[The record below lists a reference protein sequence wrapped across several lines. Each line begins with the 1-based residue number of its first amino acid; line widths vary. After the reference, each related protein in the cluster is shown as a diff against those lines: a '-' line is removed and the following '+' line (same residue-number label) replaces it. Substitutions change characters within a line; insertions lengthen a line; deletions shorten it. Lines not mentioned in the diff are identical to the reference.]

1 MRPPLRARP
10 GRQPAAR
17 SSSRRI
23 RGHGGPWSS
32 RRVSPEPRDPETE
45 DRRQGLS
52 VGQRTQAQRLA
63 TRCRCRLA
71 PGERRPPR
79 LPTAGHRR
87 RPTRSRHSRVGRRRV
102 PHARRPT
109 DCDRPQRRRQPLRRQ
124 QWRPSR
130 RGSSRARRG
139 WAPSAVESR
148 AVRRRVAE
156 RGPRRS
162 RPRADR
168 REPPSAPAR
177 SRKRAPAEGLRRP
190 PASGSAAPGRERGRP
205 VRSRDP
211 VPAPALPR
219 QVPQAPVRRPASA
232 STRGSPDRA
241 SDRRPRAARAERGGT
256 RADRGSRSDRASS
269 EHRGAHTGHPARPCR
284 RGRWCRPP
292 APR

>member
-23 RGHGGPWSS
+23 RTHGGPWSS
-32 RRVSPEPRDPETE
+32 RRVSPEPRDPQTV

-52 VGQRTQAQRLA
+52 VGQRTQAQRSA
-63 TRCRCRLA
+63 ARCRCRFA

-87 RPTRSRHSRVGRRRV
+87 KPDRSRHARAGRRRV
-102 PHARRPT
+102 PLARLPT
-109 DCDRPQRRRQPLRRQ
+109 ACDRPQRRRQPVGRE

-130 RGSSRARRG
+130 RASRRARRG
-139 WAPSAVESR
+139 SAPSAVESR
-148 AVRRRVAE
+148 AVPRRLAE

-168 REPPSAPAR
+168 REPPAPAR

-190 PASGSAAPGRERGRP
+190 PASSSQAPGRERGRP

-211 VPAPALPR
+211 VPAPARAR
-219 QVPQAPVRRPASA
+219 QAPQAPVRRPASA
-232 STRGSPDRA
+232 STREPPDRA

-269 EHRGAHTGHPARPCR
+269 ERRGAHTGHPARRSR